1 MARYIGGVA
10 ITGFI
15 SPTDTADV
23 FATHKAMF
31 GHGGYRSVLDLTARD
46 AITNPRREEGM
57 IVYVISEK
65 KEYRLVGGIT
75 NLHWE
80 EIIISS
86 GGNGTAPSIN
96 CCENYKILNDIT
108 ERDNLLFSDRKEG
121 MVVYIIS
128 ENKEY
133 RLVGGSDNINWTLI
147 SNNSTSTLSD
157 SNYIIVNDLNERDNL
172 SIDKR
177 KEGII
182 VYVIS
187 ENKEYRLVGGI
198 LNSNWVD
205 LSIILNAMAKP
216 SYVIVE
222 NISEVENYPM
232 SERFIGLTLYSKYE
246 DKEFRL
252 VKGIEN
258 SHYKEI
264 NSTLINY
271 NPITGEITNP
281 DGSTTI
287 IGKPNSSGSGT
298 INNGGTTIEINNNF
312 LNKFGCLNKSNITK
326 ILLDLNTNT
335 NYFDPITGNTV
346 VSNQDLNEFTF
357 NISKPENWVEDWVFF
372 KGTTKFEA
380 GKNSEIIL
388 EINIDDTTSFFNILE
403 ILKGNHPT
411 PPNLQIF
418 GNVNNWKGYY
428 KGTKIGK
435 HELKVIQ
442 NTDTIKIGSIYKN
455 IYFFSPNFII
465 LDEGSILPK
474 NINIDSIGIEKK
486 YEVKV
491 IPNSNLNIALAKVQ
505 TTSLGIDAL
514 NFSVVSNTRQFFT
527 NNGEY
532 ILPKNIIETLIEGTY
547 ALVVSGSDGGVTIP
561 TYFYGPFIIREKS
574 TNINEN
580 DALLSLTSN
589 LNTRL
594 LSLPITT
601 TPSMTIAESF
611 LTIIPNTNFAN
622 TNLNIVL
629 EFINILNL
637 TFDPIYDSA
646 ILSILSSLDLTGLD
660 ENNIMSYVN
669 IIYNELMK

>member
-10 ITGFI
+10 VTGFI
-15 SPTDTADV
+15 SPTDTADD

-31 GHGGYRSVLDLTARD
+31 GQGGYRSVLDLTARD
-46 AITNPRREEGM
+46 TITEPRREQGM
-57 IVYVISEK
+57 IVYVVSEK

-86 GGNGTAPSIN
+86 GGNGTTPSIN
-96 CCENYKILNDIT
+96 CSENYKILNDMT

-133 RLVGGSDNINWTLI
+133 RLVGG
-147 SNNSTSTLSD
+147 
-157 SNYIIVNDLNERDNL
+157 
-172 SIDKR
+172 
-177 KEGII
+177 
-182 VYVIS
+182 
-187 ENKEYRLVGGI
+187 I

-205 LSIILNAMAKP
+205 LSIILNAMTKP
-216 SYVIVE
+216 NYVIVE

-232 SERFIGLTLYSKYE
+232 SERFIGLTIYSKYE
-246 DKEFRL
+246 DREFRL

-258 SHYKEI
+258 SNFKEI

-287 IGKPNSSGSGT
+287 IDNPNSSGSGT
-298 INNGGTTIEINNNF
+298 VNIGGTTIEINNNF

-346 VSNQDLNEFTF
+346 VSTYDLNEFTF

-372 KGTTKFEA
+372 KGTTKIEV

-388 EINIDDTTSFFNILE
+388 EINSDGTASFFNILE

-411 PPNLQIF
+411 PPNLQLF
-418 GNVNNWKGYY
+418 GNINNWKGYY

-435 HELKVIQ
+435 HELKFTQ
-442 NTDTIKIGSIYKN
+442 NIDTIRIGSIYKS

-465 LDEGSILPK
+465 LDEGSVFPK
-474 NINIDSIGIEKK
+474 DINIDLMGIEKK

-505 TTSLGIDAL
+505 TTSLGIDAI

-532 ILPKNIIETLIEGTY
+532 ILPKSIVEILVEGTY

-561 TYFYGPFIIREKS
+561 TYFYGPFIIRENS
-574 TNINEN
+574 ANMNVN
-580 DALLSLTSN
+580 NALLSLTSN

-601 TPSMTIAESF
+601 TPSATIAESF

-622 TNLNIVL
+622 TNLNIVV

-646 ILSILSSLDLTGLD
+646 ILSILSTLDLTSLD
-660 ENNIMSYVN
+660 ENNIMSYVDT
-669 IIYNELMK
+669 IYNKLMK

>member
-10 ITGFI
+10 VTGFI
-15 SPTDTADV
+15 SPTDTADD

-31 GHGGYRSVLDLTARD
+31 GQGGYRSVLDLTARD
-46 AITNPRREEGM
+46 TITEPRREQGM

-86 GGNGTAPSIN
+86 GGNGTTP
-96 CCENYKILNDIT
+96 
-108 ERDNLLFSDRKEG
+108 
-121 MVVYIIS
+121 
-128 ENKEY
+128 
-133 RLVGGSDNINWTLI
+133 
-147 SNNSTSTLSD
+147 STLSD

-205 LSIILNAMAKP
+205 LSIILNAMTKP

-222 NISEVENYPM
+222 NMSEVENYPM
-232 SERFIGLTLYSKYE
+232 SERFIGLTIYSKYE
-246 DKEFRL
+246 DREFRL

-258 SHYKEI
+258 SNFKEI

-281 DGSTTI
+281 GGSTTI
-287 IGKPNSSGSGT
+287 IDNPNSSGSGT
-298 INNGGTTIEINNNF
+298 VNIGGTTIEINNNF
-312 LNKFGCLNKSNITK
+312 LNKFGCLNKSNIIK

-335 NYFDPITGNTV
+335 NYFDPITGNTI
-346 VSNQDLNEFTF
+346 VSTHDLNEFTF

-372 KGTTKFEA
+372 KGTTKIEP

-388 EINIDDTTSFFNILE
+388 EINSDGAASFFNILE

-418 GNVNNWKGYY
+418 GTINNWKGYY

-435 HELKVIQ
+435 HELKFTQ
-442 NTDTIKIGSIYKN
+442 NIDTIRIGSIYKS

-465 LDEGSILPK
+465 LDEGSVFPK
-474 NINIDSIGIEKK
+474 DINIDSMGIEKK

-505 TTSLGIDAL
+505 TTSLGIDAI

-532 ILPKNIIETLIEGTY
+532 ILPKSIVEILVEGTY

-561 TYFYGPFIIREKS
+561 TYFYGPFIIRENS
-574 TNINEN
+574 ANMNVN
-580 DALLSLTSN
+580 NALLSLTSN

-601 TPSMTIAESF
+601 TPSATIAESF

-622 TNLNIVL
+622 TNLNIVV

-646 ILSILSSLDLTGLD
+646 ILSILSTLDLTSLD
-660 ENNIMSYVN
+660 ENNIMSYVDT
-669 IIYNELMK
+669 IYNKLMK